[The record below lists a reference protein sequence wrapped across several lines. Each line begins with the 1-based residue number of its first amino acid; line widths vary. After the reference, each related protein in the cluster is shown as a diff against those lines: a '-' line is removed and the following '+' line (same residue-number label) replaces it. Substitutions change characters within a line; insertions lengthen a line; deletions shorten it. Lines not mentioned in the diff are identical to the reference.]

1 MPSPLRYHV
10 HSNVITHH
18 KLGTGVYGT
27 TYRVSSNG
35 KSLSG
40 KILHIPTGEDNVVDK
55 IKEQFKNACS
65 FLFQIQHPNL
75 VKFVGISEETSHC
88 LPMMLFELESENFNV
103 FLKRTKGT
111 LTIFTKLSL
120 CHDIAKG
127 LDHLH
132 TNVQIVHKN
141 LHASNILVSGI
152 GQAKISDFALSHIVS
167 FDEVHLDFPTKG
179 SLLAYIAPEVLKNH
193 QNTSYQSD
201 IFSLGIL
208 SLQLVIEAS
217 PFNGNYKEIQQ
228 WISKCEP
235 LHNEPFLNVNH
246 CIQGCLSD
254 NLINRPSASVV
265 CQLLEETKRSPIIVA
280 YDALNSK
287 VRNSFISMLGS

>member
-1 MPSPLRYHV
+1 VY
-10 HSNVITHH
+10 SNVITHH

-35 KSLSG
+35 KSLAG
-40 KILHIPTGEDNVVDK
+40 KILHIPTGEGNAVDK
-55 IKEQFKNACS
+55 VTEQFKNDCS

-75 VKFVGISEETSHC
+75 VKFVGINEETSHT

-103 FLKRTKGT
+103 FLKRTKDT
-111 LTIFTKLSL
+111 LTVFTKLSL
-120 CHDIAKG
+120 SHDIAKG

-141 LHASNILVSGI
+141 LHASNILVSSV
-152 GQAKISDFALSHIVS
+152 GQAKISDFALPNIVS
-167 FDEVHLDFPTKG
+167 FDEVHLGLPTKG
-179 SLLAYIAPEVLKNH
+179 SLLAYIAPEVLENY

-208 SLQLVIEAS
+208 ILQLVIEAS
-217 PFNGNYKEIQQ
+217 PFIGNYKEIQQ
-228 WISKCEP
+228 RISKP
-235 LHNEPFLNVNH
+235 LYNI
-246 CIQGCLSD
+246 IQGCLSD
-254 NLINRPSASVV
+254 NVINRPSASAM
-265 CQLLEETKRSPIIVA
+265 CQLLEEAKRSPITVA

-287 VRNSFISMLGS
+287 VYITVL